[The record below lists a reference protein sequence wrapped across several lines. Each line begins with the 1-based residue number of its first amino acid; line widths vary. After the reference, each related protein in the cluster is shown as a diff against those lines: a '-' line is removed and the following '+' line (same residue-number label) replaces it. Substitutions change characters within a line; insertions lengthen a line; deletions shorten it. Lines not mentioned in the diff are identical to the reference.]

1 MYILRNIDEVV
12 IRQAGEKELNKMEH
26 INKFSKA
33 VFNENNHVM
42 QQETREMQLVA
53 DGCRRLIQNN
63 IIGSAPVST
72 GCRYAGR
79 KTTGSTLKAAKA
91 VLHGRLVP
99 YSYGW

>member
-1 MYILRNIDEVV
+1 VTRSHPPGKARNAPAQPLGTGEAGAKRRRQKIYEVE

-42 QQETREMQLVA
+42 QQETRELQLIA

-63 IIGSAPVST
+63 IIG
-72 GCRYAGR
+72 YN
-79 KTTGSTLKAAKA
+79 
-91 VLHGRLVP
+91 
-99 YSYGW
+99 YG